1 VNAIANILVVDDHIA
16 LAENIAEVLESA
28 GYCAWTA
35 PSAEQ
40 ALEAMDHAEVHALVT
55 DYRLPGLNGAELIR
69 EVRRRGRHIPALVMC
84 AYSDD
89 GTIESAKATG
99 ALDVL
104 CKPVALSRLL
114 TLISELPQGAQRE

>member
-16 LAENIAEVLESA
+16 LAENIAEVLEGA
-28 GYCAWTA
+28 GYCALTA
-35 PSAEQ
+35 PDAER

-55 DYRLPGLNGAELIR
+55 DYRLPGLNGADLIR
-69 EVRRRGRHIPALVMC
+69 EVRRRGRHIPALVMS

-89 GTIESAKATG
+89 GTIESAKAAG

-104 CKPVALSRLL
+104 CKPVVLSRLL
-114 TLISELPQGAQRE
+114 TLIDQLQRAPQRE